1 MFSRYVIVGVANTAI
16 HWAIFFIFFQLLE
29 QDQSVSNL
37 IAFIAAVTF
46 SFFVNARF
54 TFRSTISSMRYLL
67 YVGFLG
73 LMSFLFGRLA
83 DVFDLPAILTL
94 VSFSAFSLLFGFLFS
109 KYVVFRKRS
118 S

>member
-1 MFSRYVIVGVANTAI
+1 MFSRYVVVGVANTFI
-16 HWAIFFIFFQLLE
+16 HWAIFFVFFQFLG

-54 TFRSTISSMRYLL
+54 TFRAAISSTRYLL

-73 LMSFLFGRLA
+73 LMSFLFGGLS
-83 DVFDLPAILTL
+83 DIFNLPALVTL
-94 VSFSAFSLLFGFLFS
+94 VSFSAFSLFFGFLFS

>member
-1 MFSRYVIVGVANTAI
+1 MFSRYVVVGVANTAI
-16 HWAIFFIFFQLLE
+16 HWAIFFVFFQFLG

-54 TFRSTISSMRYLL
+54 TFRSAISSTRYLL

-73 LMSFLFGRLA
+73 LMSFLFGRLS
-83 DVFDLPAILTL
+83 DIFNLPALVTL
-94 VSFSAFSLLFGFLFS
+94 VSFSAFSLFFGFLFS